1 MENFFNVKNEVEC
14 VSGIA
19 PLISDIFLGDVN
31 DGLDGVC
38 KSFALKKVEF
48 VITESDYNRV
58 GTPIFKKLK
67 SLNEEV
73 KLLLVEDSDIYF
85 SSIKTSLDKSS
96 DIVIAVGDSY
106 LLSTVRYYASLR
118 KIPACAIVTAP
129 NFDKILSDSVWLKT
143 KVFSSKIKAEKFKK
157 IIIDQNLI
165 SKSSRQNFAK
175 AFIFSA
181 SRLTSLIDYKIN
193 CFTNGEEIDGWVFDV
208 AKKAVNFALS
218 APRYQNFTAP
228 IIASQLLIAII
239 NGKSS
244 AIIESGVD
252 CLKTSLSVFAS
263 DLSRSKIQ
271 MIAFEKTARIYH
283 MFFSNDFSSL
293 LSVPDYYGDIE
304 LLEKE
309 LKRSGKIFIENLKI
323 PSERR
328 RTLIN
333 LLISQTATD
342 FKAETTMILKAF
354 SKIRKIYDVI
364 LGDEKLEEVVSY
376 KKIKNSVVTC
386 SYFSNKT
393 SIFTLA
399 RDMGVLKCIN

>member
-1 MENFFNVKNEVEC
+1 MENFFNVKNEIER

-19 PLISDIFLGDVN
+19 PFISDIFLGDVN

-38 KSFALKKVEF
+38 KSFALKKVEL
-48 VITESDYNRV
+48 VITESEYNGV
-58 GTPIFKKLK
+58 GNSIFKKLK
-67 SLNEEV
+67 SLSEEV
-73 KLLLVEDSDIYF
+73 KLLIVNDSDIYF

-96 DIVIAVGDSY
+96 DMVIAVGDSY
-106 LLSTVRYYASLR
+106 LLFAVRYFASLR
-118 KIPACAIVTAP
+118 KIPALAIVTSP
-129 NFDKILSDSVWLKT
+129 NFDKVLSDSVWLKT

-193 CFTNGEEIDGWVFDV
+193 CFTSGEEIDGWIFEIV
-208 AKKAVNFALS
+208 KKAVNFALS

-239 NGKSS
+239 NEKSS

-263 DLSRSKIQ
+263 NLSEPKIQ

-309 LKRSGKIFIENLKI
+309 SGRDRKIFMKNLKI

-328 RTLIN
+328 RNLIN
-333 LLISQTATD
+333 LLISQTTPD

-354 SKIRKIYDVI
+354 SKIRKIYDAI
-364 LGDEKLEEVVSY
+364 KGNGELEEVVSY

-393 SIFTLA
+393 SVFTLA
-399 RDMGVLKCIN
+399 RDMGILKCIN